1 MTANRTVLIPD
12 EEDFLHVLVSLDET
26 LMLPL
31 VGAVDDMD
39 AGVEDAWQLPED
51 FNAKAPNDAL
61 GRVFRALPAPLQ
73 RRIHGEDHPAE
84 ARVLL
89 AADGVYE
96 HMPFY
101 PVVIE
106 ERDLVVLRVLRDRL
120 TRVVN
125 REEDGQDLLDFLHQV
140 AEDAEE
146 RPDPKNPASRRRP
159 RAEDLVAD
167 LAMVV
172 GVLELDTDDTRLLRS
187 EIEAKGPG
195 EKVVLTL
202 RGEAAY
208 KNAATTFNKLI
219 TGGNAMN
226 AYLY

>member
-1 MTANRTVLIPD
+1 MTDNRTVLIPD
-12 EEDFLHVLVSLDET
+12 DGAFLRVLISLDEM
-26 LMLPL
+26 LLLPL
-31 VGAVDDMD
+31 LRAVEDMD
-39 AGVEDAWQLPED
+39 AGAEDAWQLPED

-61 GRVFRALPAPLQ
+61 GRLFRALPTPLHH
-73 RRIHGEDHPAE
+73 RIHDEEYSAE

-89 AADGVYE
+89 SADGVYE
-96 HMPFY
+96 HMALY

-125 REEDGQDLLDFLHQV
+125 REENAQGLLDFLHQV
-140 AEDAEE
+140 AEEADE
-146 RPDPKNPASRRRP
+146 RPDATNPADRRRP

-172 GVLELDTDDTRLLRS
+172 GLLELDNDDTRLLRS
-187 EIEAKGPG
+187 EIEAKDPG

-208 KNAATTFNKLI
+208 KNAAATFNKMI
-219 TGGNAMN
+219 TGGSAMN